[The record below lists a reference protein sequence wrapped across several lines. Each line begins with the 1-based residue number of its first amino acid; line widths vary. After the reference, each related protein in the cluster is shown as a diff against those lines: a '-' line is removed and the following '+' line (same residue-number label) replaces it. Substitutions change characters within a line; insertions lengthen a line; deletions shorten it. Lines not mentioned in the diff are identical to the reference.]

1 MSSSRHLLIAPTAFK
16 GTLSA
21 VTAGRIMQDNLALP
35 GWKAEVCPVADGGD
49 DTLACLQAAGLPIQL
64 YSQTVC
70 GPVYPHTVS
79 ATYGIWPDRRM
90 AVIEAAQAHGLVRL
104 PEGRLA
110 PMTATSYG
118 VGALLKAVIEKH
130 PEVSTLVVTLGGS
143 ASTDGGAGAL
153 QALGMTCY
161 DEADQLLPAPLSGQ
175 DLPQIR
181 RVALPN
187 APLQGR
193 SLFIATD
200 VENPLVGPSGAAEVF
215 APQKGADAQGV
226 QQLAQGLAEFS
237 RLMEPLA
244 PCGLHRHTPRT
255 GAAGGLAFGLAC
267 LPGASLFSGFEWL
280 ASALGLKARVAAC
293 DAIVTGEGRL
303 DASSLSG
310 KVCGSLLDWAPQWT
324 PPKALGIVCG
334 TVAPE
339 VALPDYARAFP
350 MALDAEAQAWAIR
363 EPEAALENAL
373 KEVRRWLEFQ

>member
-1 MSSSRHLLIAPTAFK
+1 MTRHLLIAPTAFK

-21 VTAGRIMQDNLALP
+21 VTAGRIMQAHLALS
-35 GWKAEVCPVADGGD
+35 GWTTEVCPVADGGD

-70 GPVYPHTVS
+70 GPVYPHTVP
-79 ATYGIWPDRRM
+79 ATYGVWPQRGM

-118 VGALLKAVIEKH
+118 VGALIKAVIERH

-153 QALGMTCY
+153 QALGMAFY
-161 DEADQLLPAPLSGQ
+161 DEAGTLLSAPLSGQ
-175 DLPQIR
+175 DLPRIC
-181 RVALPN
+181 RVALSGDL
-187 APLQGR
+187 LQGR
-193 SLFIATD
+193 SLCIATD
-200 VENPLVGPSGAAEVF
+200 VENPLVGPSGAAAVF
-215 APQKGADAQGV
+215 APQKGADAQRV
-226 QQLAQGLAEFS
+226 DQLAEGLARFAGF
-237 RLMEPLA
+237 MESAA
-244 PCGLHRHTPRT
+244 PYGLHRHTPRT

-267 LPGASLFSGFEWL
+267 LPGASLISGFEWL

-293 DAIVTGEGRL
+293 DAIITGEGRL

-310 KVCGSLLDWAPQWT
+310 KVCGSLLDWAHQWT

-334 TVAPE
+334 TVSPE
-339 VALPDYARAFP
+339 VALPGYARAFS
-350 MALDAEAQAWAIR
+350 MSLDAEEQAWAMR
-363 EPEAALENAL
+363 EPEAALKKVL
-373 KEVRRWLEFQ
+373 KEVQGWMGSQ